1 MAVAA
6 FVLSAAPSV
15 IAQETGA
22 PWWNSLPYPGEQAQ
36 AALLQNVVGMA
47 ASSLDPKLP
56 PIPLDAWLFVTL
68 APRVEIMRPRFV
80 EWRVEF
86 CGAYAR
92 GANALRVWSTGPE
105 LCVKGVVEISSEKN
119 VHVVVL
125 VAEAD
130 RGTLV
135 WRPTS
140 PSLREVYVE
149 RVEERFTRLDSLDV
163 PALSDLT
170 DLLQL
175 PFDRWPKL
183 EFETQIAW
191 NPPMPLPGDIV
202 RVSILVRNTGKRA
215 ADRAWVNV
223 LIGPCCNNSLEVR
236 RDWYPY
242 LAAGQSVVADFDV
255 AMPEGRGWAHVD
267 VSLGPSA
274 KRVRERRRRAR
285 TSADS
290 PCRSES
296 SLGSRPQ
303 WIDHPRR

>member
-1 MAVAA
+1 
-6 FVLSAAPSV
+6 
-15 IAQETGA
+15 
-22 PWWNSLPYPGEQAQ
+22 
-36 AALLQNVVGMA
+36 
-47 ASSLDPKLP
+47 
-56 PIPLDAWLFVTL
+56 
-68 APRVEIMRPRFV
+68 
-80 EWRVEF
+80 
-86 CGAYAR
+86 
-92 GANALRVWSTGPE
+92 
-105 LCVKGVVEISSEKN
+105 
-119 VHVVVL
+119 
-125 VAEAD
+125 
-130 RGTLV
+130 
-135 WRPTS
+135 
-140 PSLREVYVE
+140 LREVYVE

-223 LIGPCCNNSLEVR
+223 LIGPCCNTSLEVR

-274 KRVRERRRRAR
+274 KRVRETPENTDKRKLTVPIGEQPPR
-285 TSADS
+285 
-290 PCRSES
+290 PS
-296 SLGSRPQ
+296 SVDRP
-303 WIDHPRR
+303 PRR